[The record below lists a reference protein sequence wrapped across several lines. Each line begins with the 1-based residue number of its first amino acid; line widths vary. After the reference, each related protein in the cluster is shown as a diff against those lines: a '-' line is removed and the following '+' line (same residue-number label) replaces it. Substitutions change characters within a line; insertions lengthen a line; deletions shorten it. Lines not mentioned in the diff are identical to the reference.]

1 VSRSKTGTMLV
12 AVAACLGMLMGSA
25 LGNVTLTQGNSIVEL
40 NFGDEPV
47 EVLGMY
53 AWEVDGTNHLYEQW
67 FWYRVGDSG
76 GEEPLHPLDMVGIPL
91 TDDLDGDGDDD
102 AVDVA
107 YSVAGLNISLRF
119 VLVGGAPGSET
130 STVVET
136 IVVTNATPDTLD
148 VHFFQYADFDLWDD
162 AEFDSVEIL
171 GDPKN
176 TAVQWEA
183 PLYVAETV
191 VTGAGDAPTHYEAG
205 TWDDL
210 PSIWERLEDDDPTVL
225 KDVAGPIEDT
235 DAVWAFQWDKTLG
248 PGDSLVISKD
258 KIIMPEPATLALM
271 GAGMAITLAARRRRR
286 R

>member
-1 VSRSKTGTMLV
+1 MSGPKTGAMLV
-12 AVAACLGMLMGSA
+12 AVAACLGMLTGSA
-25 LGNVTLTQGNSIVEL
+25 LGNVTLTQGNSIAEL
-40 NFGDEPV
+40 NFDDAV
-47 EVLGMY
+47 AEVLGMDW
-53 AWEVDGTNHLYEQW
+53 WEVDGTNHLYEQW
-67 FWYRVGDSG
+67 FWYRVGDLG
-76 GEEPLHPLDMVGIPL
+76 GELPLEPLDMVGVPL

-107 YSVAGLNISLRF
+107 YSVAGLNISLR
-119 VLVGGAPGSET
+119 VILVGGAPGSET
-130 STVVET
+130 STIVET
-136 IVVTNATPDTLD
+136 IVVTNATQDTLD
-148 VHFFQYADFDLWDD
+148 VHFFQYADFDLRDD
-162 AEFDSVEIL
+162 AEYDSVEIL

-205 TWDDL
+205 SWDDS
-210 PSIWERLEDDDPTVL
+210 PSIWERLVDDDPTTL
-225 KDVAGPIEDT
+225 DDVAGPLLDT

-271 GAGMAITLAARRRRR
+271 GTGMAIALAARQRRRR
-286 R
+286 